1 MTRSL
6 LSRPRR
12 LPLPPPPFAALAVA
26 AARLLPA
33 LLLAV
38 GAGCSDDPTSPLDPD
53 GDGSIVEVGGPDGA
67 GNAGGSGGGGS
78 TSGAGGS
85 SAASNGGVPL
95 LRDPVSLGD
104 DALARQALALLG
116 APAVNGTGNCKNC
129 HSLGR
134 PTLSR
139 WSQLTQAFATA
150 CLKDADLS
158 DQDAVDAMLDCFHA
172 QASSG
177 SLAPENFGIYAA
189 AAHLPWFSYV
199 FEHASSVSNHQRE
212 EANFV
217 TRVGMPRSGTPL
229 TQDQFDI
236 VAEWFAR
243 KAPKLLDLVPADS
256 GEVCE
261 PGLDGALAAHVT
273 EMATAGWRAKNA
285 QAPLLNFGCALG
297 QTGSACLTDFP
308 LPSARAATADWQAID
323 GVQIRVLH
331 DNSDALTTYWSRVSA
346 DGRYIASGLR
356 NFDEGDRAGQI
367 IDLAQDKIIP
377 SHFDYDATFFPDN
390 SGFVV
395 QQGGGNKSG
404 SSDTEPS
411 DGSVSAGETALTC
424 DQSVLASDP
433 AELTGDETQCR
444 QIVGRLGLYQQLAK
458 SVDGDD
464 YWVIHGS
471 YTSDNGGFA
480 PVLNNPS
487 ANYTSTSSV
496 TLTPLVNVGN
506 GYQAQAS
513 VHIATPQQG
522 DPMLSPSGRLMVMR
536 IKGQELDR
544 NENLIAAEQAGYAF
558 YKVDKSQSGG
568 NWSASLQDLG
578 RLCVQGGKA
587 TFSYDERWLVFH
599 RYVVEGDA
607 AELGYSNLD
616 SPRFS
621 QYLDQG
627 SSNLYLFDLL
637 KGTLHRF
644 TNMPP
649 GKFALFPHF
658 RSDGWIY
665 FVVRTVN
672 GEEYFAASDA
682 ALVAEGQN

>member
-1 MTRSL
+1 MMRSFLTRS
-6 LSRPRR
+6 RPLR
-12 LPLPPPPFAALAVA
+12 P
-26 AARLLPA
+26 LLPG
-33 LLLAV
+33 LLLAI
-38 GAGCSDDPTSPLDPD
+38 GAGCSDDPTADPN
-53 GDGSIVEVGGPDGA
+53 GPGSIVNVDGPDG
-67 GNAGGSGGGGS
+67 NSGGSGGSTGGM
-78 TSGAGGS
+78 GGS
-85 SAASNGGVPL
+85 SASSNGGVPL

-104 DALARQALALLG
+104 DALARQALGLLG

-150 CLKDADLS
+150 CLKDPELS
-158 DQDAVDAMLDCFHA
+158 DQDAVDGMLDCFKS
-172 QASSG
+172 QAG
-177 SLAPENFGIYAA
+177 SDGQFAPESFGIYAA

-199 FEHASSVSNHQRE
+199 FEHAAGIANPQRE
-212 EANFV
+212 EDSFV

-229 TQDQFDI
+229 TQPQFDI

-243 KAPKLLDLVPADS
+243 KVPKLLDLVPADS
-256 GEVCE
+256 GEACE
-261 PGLDGALAAHVT
+261 DGLDGALAAHVT
-273 EMATAGWRAKNA
+273 EMATAGWRARNA
-285 QAPLLNFGCALG
+285 QVPLLNFGCAPG
-297 QTGSACLTDFP
+297 QTGSACLSTFP
-308 LPSARAATADWQAID
+308 LPSGTTADWKAID

-331 DNSDALTTYWSRVSA
+331 DNSDALSTYWSRVSA

-356 NFDEGDRAGQI
+356 DFEEGERAGQI
-367 IDLAQDKIIP
+367 LDLAQDKIIP
-377 SHFDYDATFFPDN
+377 SNFHYDATFFPDN

-395 QQGGGNKSG
+395 QQGGGNDDG
-404 SSDTEPS
+404 GSDTEPS

-433 AELTGDETQCR
+433 AELTGDEAQCR
-444 QIVGRLGLYQQLAK
+444 QITGRLGLYQQLAK
-458 SVDGDD
+458 SVDGSD

-471 YTSDNGGFA
+471 YTSDNGGFE

-487 ANYTSTSSV
+487 AAYTSTSSV

-506 GYQAQAS
+506 GYQAAAA
-513 VHIATPQQG
+513 VRVTTPQQG
-522 DPMLSPSGRLMVMR
+522 DPMLSPSGRLLVTR
-536 IKGQELDR
+536 IKGEELDLD
-544 NENLIAAEQAGYAF
+544 EDVIAAEQAGYAL
-558 YKVDKSQSGG
+558 YKVNKTQSGG

-578 RLCVQGGKA
+578 RICVQGGKA
-587 TFSYDERWLVFH
+587 TFSYDERWMVFH

-607 AELGYSNLD
+607 AELG
-616 SPRFS
+616 FS
-621 QYLDQG
+621 SASASGFRDYLEQG
-627 SSNLYLFDLL
+627 SSNLYLVDLSS
-637 KGTLHRF
+637 GALHRF

-672 GEEYFAASDA
+672 GEEYFAATDA
-682 ALVAEGQN
+682 AIVAEGQN